1 VAALTASWE
10 PPGWRSNWEDNFI
23 YRFGKMKRG
32 EELLGRGERSLSGY
46 RSEGA
51 ATVEFAL
58 CLIPLLLVIAG
69 IIDFGDAFYTKQVVT
84 NASRAGARYGVRYQV
99 NASGQ
104 RLAPNTAAIQQL
116 VRSNYGTDLTVT
128 VAGTGSTSNIS
139 GDPLSVTVTKNKNWL
154 FLGFLSQYVHNLP
167 TQLTNTTTMTLE

>member
-1 VAALTASWE
+1 MTQCFFSRD
-10 PPGWRSNWEDNFI
+10 RS
-23 YRFGKMKRG
+23 K
-32 EELLGRGERSLSGY
+32 
-46 RSEGA
+46 GA

-69 IIDFGDAFYTKQVVT
+69 IIDYGDAFYIKQVVT

-116 VRSNYGTDLTVT
+116 VQSNYGTDLKVT
-128 VAGTGSTSNIS
+128 VAGTGFNQQQIGRPAVRH
-139 GDPLSVTVTKNKNWL
+139 GDEK
-154 FLGFLSQYVHNLP
+154 
-167 TQLTNTTTMTLE
+167 

>member
-1 VAALTASWE
+1 M
-10 PPGWRSNWEDNFI
+10 P
-23 YRFGKMKRG
+23 
-32 EELLGRGERSLSGY
+32 GRGKRSLSGY
-46 RSEGA
+46 WSEGA

-99 NASGQ
+99 DANGQ

-116 VRSNYGTDLTVT
+116 VQSNYGTDLTVT
-128 VAGTGSTSNIS
+128 VSWHGVNQQNIGRPAYRH
-139 GDPLSVTVTKNKNWL
+139 GDEK
-154 FLGFLSQYVHNLP
+154 
-167 TQLTNTTTMTLE
+167 